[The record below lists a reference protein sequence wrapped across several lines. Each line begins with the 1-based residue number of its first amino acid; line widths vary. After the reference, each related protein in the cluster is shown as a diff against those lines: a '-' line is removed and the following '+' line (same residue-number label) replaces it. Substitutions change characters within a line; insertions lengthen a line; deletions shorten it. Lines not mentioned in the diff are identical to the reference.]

1 MFSREIHHFFHNIA
15 LRGFPFSAKSYLD
28 GSRLSYLQ
36 KFYQSILMIF
46 WNVKCNMD
54 DDFFFC
60 VFEHCKIPFWSF
72 KRLRLYALYTCLRT
86 ASMTLIY
93 QFWVRMD
100 LPKPPEG
107 MLFATCNCLWIM
119 FMVSCIDN
127 EYAVLNRH

>member
-60 VFEHCKIPFWSF
+60 VGYLNIVIKFRFDLLNACDY
-72 KRLRLYALYTCLRT
+72 RLFTR
-86 ASMTLIY
+86 
-93 QFWVRMD
+93 V
-100 LPKPPEG
+100 
-107 MLFATCNCLWIM
+107 
-119 FMVSCIDN
+119 
-127 EYAVLNRH
+127 

>member
-54 DDFFFC
+54 DDFFF
-60 VFEHCKIPFWSF
+60 VYLNIVIKFRFDLLNAWDY
-72 KRLRLYALYTCLRT
+72 RLFTR
-86 ASMTLIY
+86 
-93 QFWVRMD
+93 V
-100 LPKPPEG
+100 
-107 MLFATCNCLWIM
+107 
-119 FMVSCIDN
+119 
-127 EYAVLNRH
+127 

>member
-54 DDFFFC
+54 DDFFF
-60 VFEHCKIPFWSF
+60 VYLNIVKFRFDLLNAWDY
-72 KRLRLYALYTCLRT
+72 RLFTR
-86 ASMTLIY
+86 
-93 QFWVRMD
+93 V
-100 LPKPPEG
+100 
-107 MLFATCNCLWIM
+107 
-119 FMVSCIDN
+119 
-127 EYAVLNRH
+127 